1 MVPSAAVESS
11 ASNPVDSALTVP
23 ASAEPTGVVAPVQ
36 PTPAPTV
43 STGVVA
49 SAQSAPVSAE
59 QTGVVA
65 PVQPTSA
72 SAEPTGVVAPAQSV
86 PVSTEPTEVIA
97 PAAVGNA
104 TFEVN
109 EKKEFTPD
117 ARPVVSDQFMNG
129 GVQGT
134 IVNRMGRTP
143 LAGAVLTLSQNG
155 QVYASVVSDADG
167 RFLIDGLADGI
178 YDVKVTNPGFL
189 EVNLNVTVEGY
200 VKNMAFVG
208 MVMEQ
213 VVTEV
218 DDSNFA
224 EFDMDDSGF
233 EDSPSILFESNDPF
247 TSIASFGFSN
257 IRFKNRGYTNE
268 SQDVYLSGVKMNDAI
283 TGYSPYSLWSGLNE
297 ATRSKETTVGLESS
311 DYAYGGYNGVTNIH
325 GTPSSVRPGWRFSAL
340 TNSALYR
347 LRLMAT
353 YASGELDNGWSYAF
367 NVSARI
373 GGNDW
378 VKGVYYRNF
387 AYYAGV
393 EKKFGDMH
401 RLSLVTFAAPGQRG
415 AQNASTQE
423 VYNLTGDN
431 MYNSNWG
438 YQNGKVRNARVRKT
452 FEPVTFLKYTVTPS
466 DKLEASAI
474 VLWRTGKNGY
484 TALDWYDA
492 ADPRPDYYRNLPSY
506 YFMTDPDYDRSN
518 LEKSLWAK
526 DAWVNLVPEY
536 THLNWDRL
544 YNVNYNNEDADGV
557 RRAKYVIEERRV
569 DQNDFNF
576 SASVRWA
583 PLRKFTLTGGLDF
596 KLNRTE
602 YYKVLDDLL
611 GGEYYLD
618 IDQFAERD
626 YASSPAMVQN
636 DLEFYLINGGAK
648 VLREGD
654 KYGYDYYANVRNA
667 NAWANLNYDLGAFKA
682 NLGLKAG
689 YSTFWREGLVRKGLF
704 AGLNENGGEFIVDG
718 HNLTNYEM
726 VNGQKTPIT
735 SKGKSARPE
744 FFTYSAKLG
753 LQYHF
758 LGGHRIYANGGYFND
773 APTFAQ
779 SFISPRTRNSL
790 VPNLETMKT
799 VSADLNYQFS
809 NNGYNVRV
817 TGFFTKIMDQ
827 TDMMS
832 FYDDSQNS
840 FTNFAMSGIDQ
851 RHMGVELGFKVP
863 LPLKGLSMEGAVSWG
878 EYVYTSIPRMTQT
891 VDNSAEVIFD
901 NQMVPFWSYSPVFK
915 KDASS
920 GQYIYASSDLDE
932 SGMPLPGSMPMVK
945 EYKNHYVPSTP
956 QLASSLGLNYRTNS
970 YWFFEIDAQYF
981 ANSYLDMNP
990 LYRTDMAVAG
1000 PDKIVTPVEI
1010 EYMTAQE
1017 KFDPVFLLNASVGK
1031 SWYIN
1036 RKYNFGF
1043 SLNVQ
1048 NITNN
1053 RNVKTG
1059 GYEQTRLI
1067 DSKSMERYYR
1077 FDSKYF
1083 YMQGIN
1089 YMLNLYFRF

>member
-1 MVPSAAVESS
+1 MTLMLSRSKLYLS
-11 ASNPVDSALTVP
+11 
-23 ASAEPTGVVAPVQ
+23 
-36 PTPAPTV
+36 
-43 STGVVA
+43 
-49 SAQSAPVSAE
+49 
-59 QTGVVA
+59 
-65 PVQPTSA
+65 
-72 SAEPTGVVAPAQSV
+72 
-86 PVSTEPTEVIA
+86 
-97 PAAVGNA
+97 
-104 TFEVN
+104 FR
-109 EKKEFTPD
+109 
-117 ARPVVSDQFMNG
+117 ARPQAESRNLHNDNKMIKKVLLFIAAMLCSIALFAQESDWG
-129 GVQGT
+129 GVKGT
-134 IVNRMGRTP
+134 VVNRAGRAP
-143 LAGAVLTLSQNG
+143 IAEAALTLSQNG
-155 QVYASVVSDADG
+155 ETVVTATSDADG
-167 RFLIDGLADGI
+167 RFLIENLPNGI
-178 YDVKVTNPGFL
+178 YDMTIKAPGFL
-189 EVNLNVTVEGY
+189 DATVNVTVEGY
-200 VKNMAFVG
+200 IKDLIFVG
-208 MVMEQ
+208 MVVEQ
-213 VVTEV
+213 VIADV

-233 EDSPSILFESNDPF
+233 EDAPSILFDSNDPF
-247 TSIASFGFSN
+247 TNIASFGFSN

-268 SQDVYLSGVKMNDAI
+268 SQDVYLSGVRMNDAI

-297 ATRSKETTVGLESS
+297 AMRSKETTIGNEVS
-311 DYAYGGYNGVTNIH
+311 DYGYGGYNGVTNIH
-325 GTPSSVRPGWRFSAL
+325 AMPSSVRTGWRFSAL

-367 NVSARI
+367 NVSARV

-393 EKKFGDMH
+393 EKKFGDIH

-423 VYNLTGDN
+423 VYDLTGDN

-452 FEPVTFLKYTVTPS
+452 FEPVTILKYTATPS
-466 DKLEASAI
+466 DNLEASAT

-484 TALDWYDA
+484 TAMDWYDA

-506 YFMTDPDYDRSN
+506 YWMEDEDYDRQN
-518 LEKSLWAK
+518 FEKYAWAK
-526 DAWVNLVPEY
+526 DAWENNIPEY
-536 THLNWDRL
+536 AHLNWDRL
-544 YNVNYNNEDADGV
+544 YNVNWNNYDANDL
-557 RRAKYVIEERRV
+557 RRSKYVIEERRV
-569 DQNDFNF
+569 DQNDINLN
-576 SASVRWA
+576 ASVKWMA
-583 PLRKFTLTGGLDF
+583 SKAFTLTGGINY
-596 KLNRTE
+596 KWNRTE
-602 YYKVLDDLL
+602 YYKNLDDLL
-611 GGEYYLD
+611 GGDYYLN

-626 YASSPAMVQN
+626 FASNPAMVQN
-636 DLEFYLINGGAK
+636 DLDYYLANGEAQSLK
-648 VLREGD
+648 QGD
-654 KYGYDYYANVRNA
+654 KYGYDYYAHVRNA
-667 NAWANLNYDLGAFKA
+667 NLWANGALDLGGFKA
-682 NLGLKAG
+682 NLALEAG
-689 YSTFWREGLVRKGLF
+689 YAKFWREGLVRKGLF
-704 AGLNENGGEFIVDG
+704 AGLDDNGNEFIIDG
-718 HNLTNYEM
+718 KSLTSYEM
-726 VNGQKTPIT
+726 VNGVKTPIT
-735 SKGKSARPE
+735 SKGNSAVSD

-758 LGGHRIYANGGYFND
+758 GGGHRIYANAGYFND

-799 VSADLNYQFS
+799 TSADINYQYS
-809 NNGYNVRV
+809 NNGYNLRV
-817 TGFFTKIMDQ
+817 TGFWTTIKDQ

-851 RHMGVELGFKVP
+851 RHMGIELGFKVP
-863 LPLKGLSMEGAVSWG
+863 LPVQGLSVEGALSWG
-878 EYVYTSIPRMTQT
+878 EYIYTSTPRMTQT

-901 NQMVPFWSYSPVFK
+901 NGIVPYWANSPVYK
-915 KDASS
+915 KTVMD
-920 GQYIYASSDLDE
+920 GETVYETDLEGNPVIE
-932 SGMPLPGSMPMVK
+932 SWQK
-945 EYKNHYVPSTP
+945 HYVPSTP
-956 QLASSLGLNYRTNS
+956 QLAADLGLNYRTNS

-990 LYRTDMAVAG
+990 LYRTDMATAG
-1000 PDKIVTPVEI
+1000 PDGIVTPMEV

-1017 KFDPVFLLNASVGK
+1017 KFDPVFLLNASIGK
-1031 SWYIN
+1031 SWYID

-1043 SLNVQ
+1043 SLNLQ

-1053 RNVKTG
+1053 RMVKTG

-1083 YMQGIN
+1083 YMQGFN

>member
-1 MVPSAAVESS
+1 MIKRVLLFIAALLCSLS
-11 ASNPVDSALTVP
+11 LF
-23 ASAEPTGVVAPVQ
+23 
-36 PTPAPTV
+36 
-43 STGVVA
+43 
-49 SAQSAPVSAE
+49 AQM
-59 QTGVVA
+59 
-65 PVQPTSA
+65 
-72 SAEPTGVVAPAQSV
+72 
-86 PVSTEPTEVIA
+86 
-97 PAAVGNA
+97 
-104 TFEVN
+104 
-109 EKKEFTPD
+109 
-117 ARPVVSDQFMNG
+117 SDMG
-129 GVQGT
+129 GVKGT
-134 IVNRMGRTP
+134 VVNRAGRAP
-143 LAGAVLTLSQNG
+143 IADAEITLSQG
-155 QVYASVVSDADG
+155 GESLATVISDSEG
-167 RFLIDGLADGI
+167 KFLVDGLQNGI
-178 YDVKVTNPGFL
+178 YDMTIKVPGYL
-189 EVNLNVTVEGY
+189 EAHVNVTVEGY
-200 VKNMAFVG
+200 VKDLIFVG

-213 VVTEV
+213 VVTDV

-233 EDSPSILFESNDPF
+233 EDAPSILFGSNDPF
-247 TSIASFGFSN
+247 TNIASFGFSN

-268 SQDVYLSGVKMNDAI
+268 SQDVYLSGIRMNDAI

-297 ATRSKETTVGLESS
+297 AMRSKETTVGNEVS
-311 DYAYGGYNGVTNIH
+311 DYGYGGYNGVTNIH
-325 GTPSSVRPGWRFSAL
+325 AMPSSVRTGWRFSAL

-393 EKKFGDMH
+393 EKKFGDIH

-423 VYNLTGDN
+423 VYDMMGDN

-452 FEPVTFLKYTVTPS
+452 FEPVTILKYTATPS
-466 DKLEASAI
+466 DNLEASATL
-474 VLWRTGKNGY
+474 LWRTGKNGY
-484 TALDWYDA
+484 TAMDWYDA

-506 YFMTDPDYDRSN
+506 YWMEDEDYDRQN
-518 LEKSLWAK
+518 FEKYSWAK
-526 DAWVNLVPEY
+526 DTWENDIPEY

-544 YNVNYNNEDADGV
+544 YNVNWNNYDADNL
-557 RRAKYVIEERRV
+557 RRSKYVIEERRV
-569 DQNDFNF
+569 DQNDINFNANVKWM
-576 SASVRWA
+576 ASKA
-583 PLRKFTLTGGLDF
+583 FTLTGGVSY
-596 KLNRTE
+596 KWNRTE
-602 YYKVLDDLL
+602 YYKKLDDLL
-611 GGEYYLD
+611 GGDYYLN

-626 YASSPAMVQN
+626 FAAYPEMVQN
-636 DLEFYLINGGAK
+636 DLDYYMNNNGAQILHK
-648 VLREGD
+648 GD
-654 KYGYDYYANVRNA
+654 KYGYDYYANVRKA
-667 NAWANLNYDLGAFKA
+667 ELWANGSLDLGSFKA
-682 NLGLKAG
+682 NLALQAG
-689 YSTFWREGLVRKGLF
+689 YEKFWRDGLVRKGLF
-704 AGLNENGGEFIVDG
+704 PGLKEDGSDFIVGDK
-718 HNLTNYEM
+718 NLTTYEK
-726 VNGQKTPIT
+726 VNGELVPIT
-735 SKGKSARPE
+735 SKGKSAVSD

-758 LGGHRIYANGGYFND
+758 AGGHRVYANGGYFND

-799 VSADLNYQFS
+799 ISADLNYQYS

-817 TGFFTKIMDQ
+817 TGFYTKIMDQ

-851 RHMGVELGFKVP
+851 RHMGIELGFKVP
-863 LPLKGLSMEGAVSWG
+863 LLVQGLSVEGALSFG
-878 EYVYTSIPRMTQT
+878 EYIYTSTPRMTQT

-901 NQMVPFWSYSPVFK
+901 NGVVPYWASHPVYK
-915 KDASS
+915 KFTNDM
-920 GQYIYASSDLDE
+920 GVVEYETDLNGEYIVE
-932 SGMPLPGSMPMVK
+932 K
-945 EYKNHYVPSTP
+945 QQKHYIPSTP
-956 QLASSLGLNYRTNS
+956 QLAADLGFNYRTNS

-990 LYRTDMAVAG
+990 LYRTEMATAG
-1000 PDKIVTPVEI
+1000 PDGYATPMEV
-1010 EYMTAQE
+1010 EYMAAQE
-1017 KFDPVFLLNASVGK
+1017 KFDPVFLLNASIGK
-1031 SWYIN
+1031 SWYID

-1043 SLNVQ
+1043 SLNLQ

-1053 RNVKTG
+1053 RSVKTG

-1083 YMQGIN
+1083 YMQGFN

>member
-1 MVPSAAVESS
+1 MIKKALLFIAALLCSLSLFAQES
-11 ASNPVDSALTVP
+11 DW
-23 ASAEPTGVVAPVQ
+23 
-36 PTPAPTV
+36 
-43 STGVVA
+43 
-49 SAQSAPVSAE
+49 
-59 QTGVVA
+59 
-65 PVQPTSA
+65 
-72 SAEPTGVVAPAQSV
+72 
-86 PVSTEPTEVIA
+86 
-97 PAAVGNA
+97 
-104 TFEVN
+104 
-109 EKKEFTPD
+109 
-117 ARPVVSDQFMNG
+117 G
-129 GVQGT
+129 GVKGT
-134 IVNRMGRTP
+134 VVNRAGRAP
-143 LAGAVLTLSQNG
+143 IAEAALTLSQNG
-155 QVYASVVSDADG
+155 ETVATATSDAEG
-167 RFLIDGLADGI
+167 KFLIEGLPNGI
-178 YDVKVTNPGFL
+178 YDMTIKAAGFL
-189 EVNLNVTVEGY
+189 DATVNVTVEGY
-200 VKNMAFVG
+200 VKDLIFVG
-208 MVMEQ
+208 MVVEQ
-213 VVTEV
+213 VLADV

-233 EDSPSILFESNDPF
+233 EDAPSILFDSNDPF
-247 TSIASFGFSN
+247 TNIASFGFSN

-268 SQDVYLSGVKMNDAI
+268 SQDVYLSGVRMNDAI

-297 ATRSKETTVGLESS
+297 AMRSKETTIGNEVS
-311 DYAYGGYNGVTNIH
+311 DYGYGGYNGVTNIH
-325 GTPSSVRPGWRFSAL
+325 AMPSSVRTGWRFSAL

-367 NVSARI
+367 NVSARV

-393 EKKFGDMH
+393 EKKFGDIH

-423 VYNLTGDN
+423 VYDLTGDN

-452 FEPVTFLKYTVTPS
+452 FEPVTILKYTATPS
-466 DKLEASAI
+466 DNLEASAT

-484 TALDWYDA
+484 TAMDWYDA

-506 YFMTDPDYDRSN
+506 YWMEDEDYDRQN
-518 LEKSLWAK
+518 FEKYAWAK
-526 DAWVNLVPEY
+526 DAWENNIPEY
-536 THLNWDRL
+536 AHLNWDRL
-544 YNVNYNNEDADGV
+544 YNVNWNNYDANDL
-557 RRAKYVIEERRV
+557 RRSKYVIEERRV
-569 DQNDFNF
+569 DQNDINLN
-576 SASVRWA
+576 ASVKWMA
-583 PLRKFTLTGGLDF
+583 SKAFTLTGGINY
-596 KLNRTE
+596 KWNRTE
-602 YYKVLDDLL
+602 YYKNLDDLL
-611 GGEYYLD
+611 GGDYYLN

-626 YASSPAMVQN
+626 FASNPAMVQN
-636 DLEFYLINGGAK
+636 DLDYYLANGEAQSLK
-648 VLREGD
+648 QGD
-654 KYGYDYYANVRNA
+654 KYGYDYYAHVRNA
-667 NAWANLNYDLGAFKA
+667 NLWANGALDLGGFKA
-682 NLGLKAG
+682 NLALEAG
-689 YSTFWREGLVRKGLF
+689 YAKFWREGLVRKGLF
-704 AGLNENGGEFIVDG
+704 AGLDDSGNEFIIDG
-718 HNLTNYEM
+718 KSLTSYEM
-726 VNGQKTPIT
+726 VNGVKTPIT
-735 SKGKSARPE
+735 SKGNSAVSD

-758 LGGHRIYANGGYFND
+758 GGGHRIYANAGYFND

-799 VSADLNYQFS
+799 TSADINYQYS
-809 NNGYNVRV
+809 NNGYNLRV
-817 TGFFTKIMDQ
+817 TGFWTTIKDQ

-851 RHMGVELGFKVP
+851 RHMGIELGFKVP
-863 LPLKGLSMEGAVSWG
+863 LPVQGLSVEGALSWG
-878 EYVYTSIPRMTQT
+878 EYIYTSTPRMTQT

-901 NQMVPFWSYSPVFK
+901 NGIVPYWANSPVYK
-915 KDASS
+915 KTVMD
-920 GQYIYASSDLDE
+920 GETVYETDLEGNPVIE
-932 SGMPLPGSMPMVK
+932 SWQK
-945 EYKNHYVPSTP
+945 HYVPSTP
-956 QLASSLGLNYRTNS
+956 QLAADLGLNYRTNS

-990 LYRTDMAVAG
+990 LYRTDMATAG
-1000 PDKIVTPVEI
+1000 PDGIVTPMEV

-1017 KFDPVFLLNASVGK
+1017 KFDPVFLLNASIGK
-1031 SWYIN
+1031 SWYID

-1043 SLNVQ
+1043 SLNLQ

-1053 RNVKTG
+1053 RMVKTG

-1083 YMQGIN
+1083 YMQGFN

>member
-1 MVPSAAVESS
+1 MNKKLLLTIAAVFCTFS
-11 ASNPVDSALTVP
+11 LF
-23 ASAEPTGVVAPVQ
+23 
-36 PTPAPTV
+36 
-43 STGVVA
+43 
-49 SAQSAPVSAE
+49 AQG
-59 QTGVVA
+59 QW
-65 PVQPTSA
+65 
-72 SAEPTGVVAPAQSV
+72 
-86 PVSTEPTEVIA
+86 
-97 PAAVGNA
+97 
-104 TFEVN
+104 
-109 EKKEFTPD
+109 
-117 ARPVVSDQFMNG
+117 G
-129 GVQGT
+129 GVKGT
-134 IVNRMGRTP
+134 VVNRAGRMAVP
-143 LAGAVLTLSQNG
+143 GASVQLSQNG
-155 QVYASVVSDADG
+155 QNVATVQADAEGKFVVED
-167 RFLIDGLADGI
+167 LQNGI
-178 YDVKVTNPGFL
+178 YDMTVKANGFL
-189 EVNLNVTVEGY
+189 DAHVNVTVEGY
-200 VKNMAFVG
+200 VKDLIFVG
-208 MVMEQ
+208 LVADS
-213 VVTEV
+213 VTEDV

-233 EDSPSILFESNDPF
+233 EDAPSILFGSNDPF
-247 TSIASFGFSN
+247 TNIASYDFSN

-268 SQDVYLSGVKMNDAI
+268 SQDVYLSGIRMNDAI

-297 ATRSKETTVGLESS
+297 ATRAKENTVGLEAS
-311 DYAYGGYNGVTNIH
+311 DYGFGGYNGVTNIH
-325 GTPSSVRPGWRFSAL
+325 ATPSSVRPGWRFSAL

-378 VKGVYYRNF
+378 VKGVYYRSF

-393 EKKFGDMH
+393 EKKFGDIH
-401 RLSLVTFAAPGQRG
+401 KLSLVTFAAPGQRG

-423 VYNLTGDN
+423 VYNLMGDN

-466 DKLEASAI
+466 DDLQASAT

-506 YFMTDPDYDRSN
+506 FYMDNEDYGRVN
-518 LEKSLWAK
+518 ETKYAWAM
-526 DAWVNLVPEY
+526 DAWERQIPEY

-544 YNVNYNNEDADGV
+544 YNVNYNSVDENGKL
-557 RRAKYVIEERRV
+557 RSKYVVEERRV
-569 DQNDFNF
+569 DQNDVNF
-576 SASVRWA
+576 GANVKWNA
-583 PLRKFTLTGGLDF
+583 TKWFTLTGGVNY
-596 KLNRTE
+596 KWNRTE
-602 YYKVLDDLL
+602 YYKQIDDLL
-611 GGEYYLD
+611 GGQYYVN
-618 IDQFAERD
+618 IDSFAERD
-626 YASSPAMVQN
+626 YAATPAMIQN
-636 DLEFYLINGGAK
+636 DLDYYMATGAAQVLK
-648 VLREGD
+648 VGD
-654 KYGYDYYANVRNA
+654 KYGYDYYAHVHKA
-667 NAWANLNYDLGAFKA
+667 GLWANGAFDLGNFKA
-682 NLGLKAG
+682 DVALKAG
-689 YSTFWREGLVRKGLF
+689 YETFWREGLVRKGLF
-704 AGLNENGGEFIVDG
+704 PGLNEDGSDFIVDG
-718 HNLTNYEM
+718 KNLTTYDALTGEA
-726 VNGQKTPIT
+726 IT
-735 SKGKSARPE
+735 SKGNSAAPK
-744 FFTYSAKLG
+744 FFTYSAKAG

-758 LGGHRIYANGGYFND
+758 AGGHRVYANAGYFND

-779 SFISPRTRNSL
+779 SFISPRTRNTL

-799 VSADLNYQFS
+799 VSADINYQYS

-832 FYDDSQNS
+832 FYDDTQNS

-851 RHMGVELGFKVP
+851 RHMGIELGFKVP
-863 LPLKGLSMEGAVSWG
+863 LPVQGLSVEGALSWG
-878 EYVYTSIPRMTQT
+878 EYIYTSNPYMTQT
-891 VDNSAEVIFD
+891 IDNSAELIVN
-901 NQMVPFWSYSPVFK
+901 NQQVPYWKSHPIYK
-915 KDASS
+915 KYND
-920 GQYIYASSDLDE
+920 GNTVVYEKDLDGNCIVTGE
-932 SGMPLPGSMPMVK
+932 QK
-945 EYKNHYVPSTP
+945 HYVPSTP

-970 YWFFEIDAQYF
+970 YWFFELSGQFF

-990 LYRTDMAVAG
+990 LYRTQMAVAG
-1000 PDKIVTPVEI
+1000 PDNIETPVEV
-1010 EYMTAQE
+1010 EYMAAQE

-1043 SLNVQ
+1043 SLNLQ

-1067 DSKSMERYYR
+1067 DSESHQRYYR